1 MSTTKIFPGGDL
13 TTKVF
18 PGGTATA
25 KVFPGGDLTTKV
37 FPGGDAVTQLV
48 PTPAARGGGDS
59 DAFADA
65 VNDHDSLAAWWS
77 VVGAEAGDLADDDVA
92 MRQVGEDDNPNLIAA
107 LASTGNWRVVEDNI
121 GDTATLKGALES
133 IQSDASNF
141 VGIEAGATQSSA
153 LADCLT
159 RSTGV
164 KSGFA
169 FFKNAGANWGSANYG
184 NIFQFDGD
192 SSSTSADFAGHVALG
207 FFQGTASL
215 GKIRMSV
222 PQQLDLQ
229 GTSFMEVDEWYFI
242 GWRQTDEAAFTINTA
257 KVGVAWG
264 SRNVTESPPGADASH
279 DGLTLGLAMKNS
291 GPQQWDGWRWG
302 PIGFFTA
309 DIGDDGLEAIFDA
322 IGS

>member
-1 MSTTKIFPGGDL
+1 VSSNVTRLVPGGSSVTRAAPDGATV
-13 TTKVF
+13 TTAS
-18 PGGTATA
+18 PGGAT
-25 KVFPGGDLTTKV
+25 
-37 FPGGDAVTQLV
+37 VTRAAPSG
-48 PTPAARGGGDS
+48 PTVTRLSPPAPARGGGES

-65 VNDHDSLAAWWS
+65 VNAVETLGAWWS
-77 VVGAEAGDLADDDVA
+77 VVGAEAGDLADDAVA

-107 LASTGNWRVVEDNI
+107 LASTGNWRVVDDNI
-121 GDTATLKGALES
+121 GDTATLRGALES

-153 LADCLT
+153 LAECLT

-192 SSSTSADFAGHVALG
+192 SSSTSADLASHEALG
-207 FFQGTASL
+207 FFKGTASL

-222 PQQLDLQ
+222 PQELGLN
-229 GTSFMEVDEWYFI
+229 GASFMAVDAWYFI
-242 GWRQTDEAAFTINTA
+242 GWRQTSEGNFTIHTA
-257 KVGVAWG
+257 RVGVAWS
-264 SRNVTESPPGADASH
+264 SRQEISGASDHSH

-309 DIGDDGLEAIFDA
+309 DIGDSGLEAIFEA
-322 IGS
+322 IG